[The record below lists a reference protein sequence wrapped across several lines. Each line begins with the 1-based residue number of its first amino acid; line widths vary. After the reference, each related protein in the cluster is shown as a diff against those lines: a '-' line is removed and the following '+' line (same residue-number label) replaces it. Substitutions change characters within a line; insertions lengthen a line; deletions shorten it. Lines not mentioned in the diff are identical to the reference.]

1 MKSLLFISLT
11 TLFLF
16 SGCATKEETIPVE
29 EKVEVVVP
37 QQDSIKT
44 NTKNMEAVTFNDIDG
59 FYRDDLNHALDV
71 FKKDCKRAKKNELFK
86 NVCQKAEYETDGYK
100 FFTINFQPYKL
111 LDDNSLDEGLI
122 TGYYEPLLYGSLR
135 KNNRYKYPIYK
146 TPKDML
152 IVDFVSTY
160 PEFAKLKLRAKQV
173 GNKVIPYDSREE
185 IEKNPSKD
193 LEVIAYADNKVD
205 VFLLHVQGSGK
216 VLLDN
221 GDLINVGYA
230 EQNGRKFKGI
240 GMYMLNKGYITKN
253 ELSAQGMKKYLD
265 KNPSKV
271 DEVLNQNE
279 SYVFFKK
286 SNQGAIGALGSVL
299 TAKRNIAVDRSVIP
313 LGMPVFLS
321 TKNPLDKKPINQL
334 MIAADVGG
342 AIKGKIR
349 ADFFWG
355 FGDTAFEYAGR
366 MKEKGKMY
374 ILMPKE

>member
-1 MKSLLFISLT
+1 MKSLIFISLS

-16 SGCATKEETIPVE
+16 SGCATKEEYIPQE
-29 EKVEVVVP
+29 QKIEVI
-37 QQDSIKT
+37 QKQDDIKT
-44 NTKNMEAVTFNDIDG
+44 SSKNMQAVSFNDIDG
-59 FYRDDLNHALDV
+59 FYRDDLNHALEI
-71 FKKDCKRAKKNELFK
+71 FKKDCKKSKKNELFK
-86 NVCQKAEYETDGYK
+86 DVCEKAEYETDGYK

-111 LDDNSLDEGLI
+111 LDDDSLDEGMI

-135 KNNRYKYPIYK
+135 KNNRYKYAVYK
-146 TPKDML
+146 TPKDMM
-152 IVDFVSTY
+152 IVDFVSAY
-160 PEFAKLKLRAKQV
+160 PELKSYKLRGKLV
-173 GNKVIPYDSREE
+173 GNMVVPYDSREE
-185 IEKNPSKD
+185 IERNPSKN
-193 LEVIAYADNKVD
+193 LEVIAYVDDKVAL
-205 VFLLHVQGSGK
+205 FLLHVQGSGK
-216 VLLDN
+216 ILLDN
-221 GDLINVGYA
+221 GELINVGYA

-240 GMYMLNKGYITKN
+240 GTYMLNRGYITKD

-265 KNPSKV
+265 KNPSKM

-286 SNQGAIGALGSVL
+286 SNQSATGALGSVL

-334 MIAADVGG
+334 MVAADVGG